1 MSKLL
6 FARRLLAVCSKWE
19 SLSSCRQWSNI
30 GSAADRELIACQS
43 RILPGPERIRVSAI
57 ESSKD
62 ECKSKVTTVYEA
74 ILLGRTLND
83 NKKAFGYWSQGLT
96 ELRWIS
102 YDELLEKCQQFGS
115 GLLGLGQEPEKSI
128 VTVNCRGSLE
138 YAVSHYSLSMFSMTS
153 CPITANA
160 DKDAIAFVLGQV
172 ESSVMVCDTIE
183 KAEFLLSCRDKFPS
197 LRMLILVE
205 DPTRDIV
212 SACRSKGLEVLSW
225 KECLERGKKAV
236 REPIPP
242 KPEML
247 YAIVYTS
254 GTTGMPKGVPLTHQ
268 GLITTA
274 HAVNHQAGP
283 MKPKPNHICFSFL
296 PTGHIYE
303 HIYQV
308 TLLLCGATL
317 GFYRGDVKALL
328 QDMQEVKPTNL
339 PMVPRLLN
347 RVYYK
352 VHSEVQKN
360 PLKNFVFKLA
370 VKQKRKLLKKG
381 ITTTDT
387 IWDKFV
393 FKKIRD
399 QLGGNIRYCVTTS
412 APAAAEVL
420 NFFRIVF
427 GCLIVEVY
435 GSTEVSVVTSTLPY
449 DFDGDHVGCL
459 FDGVELK
466 LIDVPEMNYFAKDD
480 RGEICVR
487 SPMTFKGYYK
497 NPEATAAAIT
507 PDGWVLTGD
516 IGTWT
521 SKGTLK
527 VIDRK
532 RDFFKLSQGE
542 FISPERIESVYSM
555 LDYIA
560 AILVDGWSTQDFTIA
575 IVVPQEEPI
584 RELAALCKIDK
595 KASFADLC
603 SNKEIRKALLAEMQA
618 LGNANGLNSLHQV
631 QNLHLHPETNLLE
644 SGLVT
649 STLKL
654 KRNCARE
661 LFKEVIRDLYDEGP
675 LLGSS
680 RNL

>member
-1 MSKLL
+1 M
-6 FARRLLAVCSKWE
+6 VQY
-19 SLSSCRQWSNI
+19 RQY
-30 GSAADRELIACQS
+30 G
-43 RILPGPERIRVSAI
+43 GPEAHRLS
-57 ESSKD
+57 ESD
-62 ECKSKVTTVYEA
+62 FA
-74 ILLGRTLND
+74 D
-83 NKKAFGYWSQGLT
+83 NKKAFGYWSPGLT

-172 ESSVMVCDTIE
+172 ESTVMVCDTIE
-183 KAEFLLSCRDKFPS
+183 KAEFLVSCRDKFPS

-205 DPTRDIV
+205 DPTRDLV

-225 KECLERGKKAV
+225 KECL
-236 REPIPP
+236 
-242 KPEML
+242 
-247 YAIVYTS
+247 
-254 GTTGMPKGVPLTHQ
+254 
-268 GLITTA
+268 
-274 HAVNHQAGP
+274 
-283 MKPKPNHICFSFL
+283 
-296 PTGHIYE
+296 
-303 HIYQV
+303 V

-352 VHSEVQKN
+352 VHSEVQKS

-387 IWDKFV
+387 IWDKLV

-399 QLGGNIRYCVTTS
+399 QLGGNIRYSITTS

-466 LIDVPEMNYFAKDD
+466 LVDVPEMNYFAKDD

-542 FISPERIESVYSM
+542 FISPERIESIYSM

-584 RELAALCKIDK
+584 RELAALCRIDK

-618 LGNANGLNSLHQV
+618 LGKANGLNSLHQV

-661 LFKEVIRDLYDEGP
+661 LFKEVIRDLYNEGP

>member
-236 REPIPP
+236 REPIVRFLSLLSATASTRRALRNISASRC
-242 KPEML
+242 ML
-247 YAIVYTS
+247 TRVDSLHSY
-254 GTTGMPKGVPLTHQ
+254 
-268 GLITTA
+268 
-274 HAVNHQAGP
+274 
-283 MKPKPNHICFSFL
+283 
-296 PTGHIYE
+296 PTGP
-303 HIYQV
+303 V
-308 TLLLCGATL
+308 A
-317 GFYRGDVKALL
+317 
-328 QDMQEVKPTNL
+328 
-339 PMVPRLLN
+339 
-347 RVYYK
+347 
-352 VHSEVQKN
+352 
-360 PLKNFVFKLA
+360 
-370 VKQKRKLLKKG
+370 
-381 ITTTDT
+381 
-387 IWDKFV
+387 
-393 FKKIRD
+393 
-399 QLGGNIRYCVTTS
+399 
-412 APAAAEVL
+412 
-420 NFFRIVF
+420 
-427 GCLIVEVY
+427 
-435 GSTEVSVVTSTLPY
+435 Y
-449 DFDGDHVGCL
+449 DH
-459 FDGVELK
+459 
-466 LIDVPEMNYFAKDD
+466 
-480 RGEICVR
+480 
-487 SPMTFKGYYK
+487 
-497 NPEATAAAIT
+497 
-507 PDGWVLTGD
+507 
-516 IGTWT
+516 
-521 SKGTLK
+521 
-527 VIDRK
+527 
-532 RDFFKLSQGE
+532 
-542 FISPERIESVYSM
+542 
-555 LDYIA
+555 
-560 AILVDGWSTQDFTIA
+560 
-575 IVVPQEEPI
+575 
-584 RELAALCKIDK
+584 
-595 KASFADLC
+595 
-603 SNKEIRKALLAEMQA
+603 
-618 LGNANGLNSLHQV
+618 
-631 QNLHLHPETNLLE
+631 
-644 SGLVT
+644 
-649 STLKL
+649 
-654 KRNCARE
+654 
-661 LFKEVIRDLYDEGP
+661 
-675 LLGSS
+675 
-680 RNL
+680 